1 MDPTS
6 AVLEDNSSPGGATTA
21 VRALRILVV
30 DDSEAI
36 RAFMRAKLKIIA
48 SERYELHLDTAPS
61 GEDAIASCALQPYD
75 LVFMDVVM
83 PGMGGIEACRQI
95 KAAHQV
101 AVAMVSSLRGPEDQ
115 KAAYE
120 AGCDTYLSK
129 PVKDADLQEVVRQA
143 VEGRVLAR

>member
-6 AVLEDNSSPGGATTA
+6 TVLKDNSRPEGAATA
-21 VRALRILVV
+21 ARALRILVV

-36 RAFMRAKLKIIA
+36 RVFMRAKLKIIA
-48 SERYELHLDTAPS
+48 SELYDLHLDTAPS

-95 KAAHQV
+95 KASHTV
-101 AVAMVSSLRGPEDQ
+101 PVAMVSSLRGPEDQ
-115 KAAYE
+115 AAAYQ

-129 PVKDADLQEVVRQA
+129 PVKDADLKEVVRQA
-143 VEGRVLAR
+143 ADGKVLAR

>member
-6 AVLEDNSSPGGATTA
+6 AALEDGTRPDGMAA
-21 VRALRILVV
+21 AARALRVLVV
-30 DDSEAI
+30 DDSGAI
-36 RAFMRAKLKIIA
+36 RAFMQAKLKIIA
-48 SERYELHLDTAPS
+48 SGLYELHLDAVPS
-61 GEDAIASCALQPYD
+61 GEEAIARCALQPYD

-95 KAAHQV
+95 KATHKV

-115 KAAYE
+115 AAAYQ

-129 PVKDADLQEVVRQA
+129 PVKDADLKEVVRQA
-143 VEGRVLAR
+143 MDGKVLAR

>member
-6 AVLEDNSSPGGATTA
+6 TVFEDSSSPEGTTTA
-21 VRALRILVV
+21 ARVLRILVV

-36 RAFMRAKLKIIA
+36 RVFMKAKLKIIA
-48 SERYELHLDTAPS
+48 GELYELHLDTAPS
-61 GEDAIASCALQPYD
+61 GEDAISRLALQPYD

-95 KAAHQV
+95 KATHKV
-101 AVAMVSSLRGPEDQ
+101 PVAMVSSLRGPEDQ
-115 KAAYE
+115 AAAYQ

-129 PVKDADLQEVVRQA
+129 PVKDADLQEVVRQVA
-143 VEGRVLAR
+143 SGKVLAR